1 MINQLKISLLFCLML
16 AFTSVD
22 AQENITQQKYQ
33 LPLLIGKD
41 FNPVLRLAVNISKD
55 KTLNELEINVPTNGA
70 DIDQIQLFALDKDTA
85 FITSAKLEKLS
96 PIATVNGNSS
106 KVLSLKLN
114 KALKSG
120 QHFFWLTLKLK
131 SNADLQHQLNLTIGF
146 AVLDG
151 KKIKV
156 TPSNKSISQYVAVAL
171 RQHNQ
176 ENVHTHRIPGIATA
190 KDGSLLAVYDAR
202 RTKGGDLQGDIDIGL
217 SRSVD
222 KGKTWLPMQVVLDM
236 GAWGGLP
243 EKFNGVSDACILVDK
258 NTGDIFVA
266 GLWMYG
272 VINKDGKWV
281 EGLNEQSTDWNH
293 QWRDRGSQPGFDVK
307 QTSQFMITK
316 STDNGK
322 TWSKPLNITK
332 MCKKEEWWLW
342 APAPGAGI
350 TLKDGTLVFP
360 TQGRDATGKP
370 FSNITYSKDHGVT
383 WQTSTAATDES
394 TTENMAVELA
404 DGSVMLNMRANSNR
418 TDTSENNGR
427 AIAVTKDLGKNWTI
441 HPTSHKALQEP
452 TCMASILRHDYT
464 VGKTKK
470 SILLFCNPDSKVA
483 RNYITLKMSNDDGKS
498 WERKVLF
505 DEWKGRGYSC
515 ITSVDEQTIGVLYE
529 SSQADLVFQTVKLKD
544 LL

>member
-22 AQENITQQKYQ
+22 AQEKITQQKYQ
-33 LPLLIGKD
+33 LPLLIGKE
-41 FNPVLRLAVNISKD
+41 FSPVLRLAVNISKD
-55 KTLNELEINVPTNGA
+55 KTLNGLEINVPTHGG
-70 DIDQIQLFALDKDTA
+70 DIDQVQLFALDQDTT

-106 KVLSLKLN
+106 KVLTLKLN
-114 KALKSG
+114 KVLKSG

-131 SNADLQHQLNLTIGF
+131 NNTDLQHQINLTICSV
-146 AVLDG
+146 VLDG

-350 TLKDGTLVFP
+350 TLKDGTLLFP

-383 WQTSTAATDES
+383 WQTSSAATEES
-394 TTENMAVELA
+394 TTENMAVELV

-418 TDTSENNGR
+418 TDTSDNNGR
-427 AIAVTKDLGKNWTI
+427 AIAVTKDLGKSWTI

-470 SILLFCNPDSKVA
+470 STLLFCNPDSKVA

>member
-1 MINQLKISLLFCLML
+1 ML

-70 DIDQIQLFALDKDTA
+70 DIDQVQLFALDQDTA
-85 FITSAKLEKLS
+85 FITTAKLEKLS

-120 QHFFWLTLKLK
+120 EHFFWLTLKLK
-131 SNADLQHQLNLTIGF
+131 NNADLQHKINLTIGA

-151 KKIKV
+151 KKVKV
-156 TPSNKSISQYVAVAL
+156 NPVSKPISQYVAVAL

-236 GAWGGLP
+236 GSWGGLP

-316 STDNGK
+316 SSDNGK

-383 WQTSTAATDES
+383 WQTSNAATDES

-515 ITSVDEQTIGVLYE
+515 ITTVDEETIGVLYE

>member
-70 DIDQIQLFALDKDTA
+70 DIDQVQLFALDQDSA

-131 SNADLQHQLNLTIGF
+131 SNADLQHKINLTIGS

-151 KKIKV
+151 KKVKV

-217 SRSVD
+217 SRSVG

-258 NTGDIFVA
+258 KTGDIFVA

-316 STDNGK
+316 SSDNGK
-322 TWSKPLNITK
+322 TWIKPLNITK

-383 WQTSTAATDES
+383 WQTSNAATDES